1 MKRLFSVCVAVLFL
15 IGAVASVQAAD
26 NLVLATGGTA
36 GTYYPFGGAMAKI
49 WNSKI
54 KDMNVTAQTSGASG
68 ENIRLINKKEVE
80 LALVQSDTLD
90 QAWNGKEAFKEPLKG
105 MSVIAT
111 LYPEI
116 VQVVVRADSP
126 IKTFADL
133 KGMKVGVGA
142 PGSGTEINF
151 RQLMDIYGLKKEDV
165 NGQYLSYS
173 ESAEAFKD
181 KHIDA
186 FIATAGIPNAAI
198 MDVSTQN
205 DIRILPI
212 PADVS
217 AKILKKYPF
226 FAAVTIPANTYK
238 GVTQDVPT
246 VAVNAVLIVGN
257 QLKPEMVYQLT
268 KALFEN
274 QAELASAHAKGKEVS
289 LKYAVQGVSVPFH
302 PGAVKY
308 YKEKGLMK

>member
-1 MKRLFSVCVAVLFL
+1 MKRLFSVCVAVLFV

-90 QAWNGKEAFKEPLKG
+90 QAWNAKEAFKEPLKG
-105 MSVIAT
+105 MSAIAT

-133 KGMKVGVGA
+133 KGKKVGVGA

-186 FIATAGIPNAAI
+186 FIATAGIPNSAI

-205 DIRILPI
+205 EIRILPI

-217 AKILKKYPF
+217 AKLIQKYPF
-226 FAAVTIPANTYK
+226 FAAVTVPANTYK
-238 GVTQDVPT
+238 GLTADVPT
-246 VAVNAVLIVGN
+246 VAVNAVLIAGN
-257 QLKPEMVYQLT
+257 QLKEDMVYNLT
-268 KALFEN
+268 KTLFEN
-274 QAELASAHAKGKEVS
+274 LPELASAHAKGKEVN
-289 LKYAVQGVSVPFH
+289 LKYAVQGVSIPFH

-308 YKEKGLMK
+308 FKEKGLMK